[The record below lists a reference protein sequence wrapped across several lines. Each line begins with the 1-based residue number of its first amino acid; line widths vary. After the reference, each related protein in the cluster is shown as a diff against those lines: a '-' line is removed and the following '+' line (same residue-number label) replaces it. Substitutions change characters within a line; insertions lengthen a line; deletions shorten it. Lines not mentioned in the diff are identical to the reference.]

1 MPKNNG
7 QMPVVTPQQV
17 ALSSPLKATSRRIRA
32 RPPVGIALLPDESA
46 VIRPQN
52 APVGQDFNF
61 PNNPGSSTSLSFHGG
76 AIATGVPVQLIF
88 WGSIWNQPSTSP
100 SMGELINAV
109 QKVLAGPFM
118 SALRQYGIRRS
129 PFRGAIV
136 VTSPEPPVIP
146 DTFTDISSF
155 ENSGTIE
162 HLVNALIN
170 DGKFPEPDEDGGRNI
185 YCVFMPPNTRYDGG
199 PGVTGAHTSFT
210 SGSIVDVDTAWYAW
224 VGNGPLATMTRTFGH
239 ELVETC
245 TDPEGD
251 GWTIDGVP
259 TTSNEIGD
267 ICNQNTNIV
276 NGVTL
281 EPYWSIFDRECVL
294 PTSFFVRRT
303 LAFAG
308 KKLNGK
314 GILSLQSSIPS
325 LNEFI
330 SRL

>member
-1 MPKNNG
+1 MG
-7 QMPVVTPQQV
+7 VVRPQQV
-17 ALSSPLKATSRRIRA
+17 GLSSPLKAPSRRIRA
-32 RPPVGIALLPDESA
+32 RPPDGIALLPDESA

-61 PNNPGSSTSLSFHGG
+61 PNNPGTSTWLSFHGG

-294 PTSFFVRRT
+294 PTSFVVRRT

-314 GILSLQSSIPS
+314 VILFLQSSIPS